1 MQSSAEGMT
10 MSGESTSRRNFL
22 RQLSCAICAGG
33 ASTLLPQLNLIGSAL
48 AAQSAVPGYKALVCV
63 YLAGGNDAWNLLI
76 PYDQPRYDIYAAS
89 RSGVYNAGSN
99 PGGLAID
106 RNTLGAT
113 TISDTTGA
121 YALHPSTVDRTGPSQ
136 PGLRSLY
143 NQSRLALI
151 NNIGTLIQ
159 PITKAEYN
167 SNPALRPPQLYSHSD
182 QENLWHIGRT
192 TATARGWGGQVA
204 DTVRAGNLNQMLS
217 PCISIGGGNRFEV
230 GASTFPYQ
238 MSSSGVTNVSGTGTT
253 GASYQRAV
261 ALQQMLDASY
271 PSPYQDEYGKI
282 LSRSRDLYNLLS
294 SGLASGGIG
303 NVTTDFPTQN
313 SLADQLKMVARMI
326 KLSRDT
332 SFNIQHK
339 RQIYYVRIGGF
350 DMHDNLM
357 STGSN
362 GHANLIMRVSQ
373 ALGAF
378 WAALGEIG
386 AQNEVTTFTMSEFA
400 RTLSTNGN
408 GSDHAWGSVNMIM
421 GGAVKGKKL
430 YGAFPDQTLN
440 GPVSLS
446 RGQFVPST
454 SVDQMAATLARWMGV
469 TSNSDLNT
477 IFPNLANFTSN
488 DLGFM
493 LP

>member
-1 MQSSAEGMT
+1 

-22 RQLSCAICAGG
+22 RQLSCALCAGG
-33 ASTLLPQLNLIGSAL
+33 ASTLLPQLNLISSAL
-48 AAQSAVPGYKALVCV
+48 AQTTVPGYKALVCV
-63 YLAGGNDAWNLLI
+63 YFAGGNDAWNFLM
-76 PYDQPRYDIYAAS
+76 PYDQARYDVYAAS
-89 RSGVYNAGSN
+89 RSGVYSAGGN

-106 RNTLGAT
+106 RTALANT
-113 TISDTTGA
+113 TISDVSGS
-121 YALHPSTVDRTGPSQ
+121 YALHPSTINRTGPNQS
-136 PGLRSLY
+136 GLRTLY
-143 NQSRLALI
+143 TQGKVALI

-159 PITKAEYN
+159 PITKTEYN
-167 SNPALRPPQLYSHSD
+167 ANPALRPPQLYSHSD
-182 QENLWHIGRT
+182 QENLWQIGRT
-192 TATARGWGGQVA
+192 TSSSRGWGGQVA
-204 DTVRAGNLNQMLS
+204 DLVRAGNSNQLLS

-238 MSSSGVTNVSGTGTT
+238 MSSGGVTSVSGTGTT
-253 GASYQRAV
+253 GASFQRST
-261 ALQQMLDASY
+261 ALQQLLDASY
-271 PSPYQDEYGKI
+271 PSPYQDEYKRI
-282 LSRSRDLYNLLS
+282 LGRSRDLYSLLN
-294 SGLASGGIG
+294 SGLATGGIG
-303 NVTTDFPTQN
+303 NVTTDFPN
-313 SLADQLKMVARMI
+313 ESLANQLKMVARMI

-332 SFNIQHK
+332 SFDIQHS

-357 STGSN
+357 STGTN
-362 GHANLIMRVSQ
+362 GHANLLARVSQ

-378 WAALGEIG
+378 WASLGEIG
-386 AQNEVTTFTMSEFA
+386 AQSQVTTFTMSEFA

-421 GGAVKGKKL
+421 GGAVQGGKL

-477 IFPNLANFTSN
+477 IFPNLANFSTN
-488 DLGFM
+488 NLGFM
-493 LP
+493 QP

>member
-1 MQSSAEGMT
+1 

-22 RQLSCAICAGG
+22 RQLSCALCAGG
-33 ASTLLPQLNLIGSAL
+33 ASTLLPQLNLISSAL
-48 AAQSAVPGYKALVCV
+48 AQTSVPGYKALVCV
-63 YLAGGNDAWNLLI
+63 YLAGGNDAWNFLM
-76 PYDQPRYDIYAAS
+76 PYDQARYDVYAAS
-89 RSGVYNAGSN
+89 RSGVYNATSN
-99 PGGLAID
+99 PGGLAIA
-106 RNTLGAT
+106 RTALAGT
-113 TISDTTGA
+113 QISDASGS

-136 PGLRSLY
+136 AGLRTLY
-143 NQSRLALI
+143 NQGKLALI
-151 NNIGTLIQ
+151 SNIGTLIQ
-159 PITKAEYN
+159 PITKTDYN
-167 SNPALRPPQLYSHSD
+167 STPALRPPQLYSHSD

-192 TATARGWGGQVA
+192 SASARGWGGLIA
-204 DTVRAGNLNQMLS
+204 DLVRTGNFNQTLS
-217 PCISIGGGNRFEV
+217 PCISVGGGNRFEV

-238 MSSSGVTNVSGTGTT
+238 MSSSGVTNVSGTGTS

-271 PSPYQDEYGKI
+271 PSPYQAEYSRI
-282 LSRSRDLYNLLS
+282 LGRSRDLYSLLN

-303 NVTTDFPTQN
+303 NVNTDFPN
-313 SLADQLKMVARMI
+313 ESLANQLKMVARMI

-332 SFNIQHK
+332 AFDIQHS

-357 STGSN
+357 STGTN
-362 GHANLIMRVSQ
+362 GHANLLTRVSQ

-386 AQNEVTTFTMSEFA
+386 AQSQVTTFTMSEFA

-421 GGAVKGKKL
+421 GGDVQGGRL
-430 YGAFPDQTLN
+430 YGTFPDQTLN

-446 RGQFVPST
+446 RGQFIPST

-469 TSNSDLNT
+469 TSTGDLNT
-477 IFPNLANFTSN
+477 IFPNLGNFASSN
-488 DLGFM
+488 LGFM
-493 LP
+493 LH

>member
-1 MQSSAEGMT
+1 

-22 RQLSCAICAGG
+22 RQLSCALCAGG
-33 ASTLLPQLNLIGSAL
+33 ASTLLPQMNLISSAL
-48 AAQSAVPGYKALVCV
+48 AQTSVPGYKALVCV
-63 YLAGGNDAWNLLI
+63 YFAGGNDAWNFLI
-76 PYDQPRYDIYAAS
+76 PYDQARYDVYKTS
-89 RSGVYNAGSN
+89 RSGEYNASSN
-99 PGGLAID
+99 PGGLAIA
-106 RNTLGAT
+106 RSALTAT
-113 TISDTTGA
+113 QISDASGS
-121 YALHPSTVDRTGPSQ
+121 YALHPSTIDRTGTNQ
-136 PGLRSLY
+136 KGLRSLY
-143 NQSRLALI
+143 TQGKLALVS
-151 NNIGTLIQ
+151 NIGTLTQ
-159 PITKAEYN
+159 PMTKAEY
-167 SNPALRPPQLYSHSD
+167 SSTPALRPPQLYSHSD
-182 QENLWHIGRT
+182 QENFWHIGRT
-192 TATARGWGGQVA
+192 SASARGWGGQIA
-204 DTVRAGNLNQMLS
+204 DRVRAGNFNQALS

-253 GASYQRAV
+253 GASFQRSV

-271 PSPYQDEYGKI
+271 PSPYQAEYSKI
-282 LSRSRDLYNLLS
+282 LGRSRDLYSLLN

-303 NVTTDFPTQN
+303 NVSTDFPN
-313 SLADQLKMVARMI
+313 ESLANQLKMVARMI

-332 SFNIQHK
+332 TFDIQHS

-357 STGSN
+357 STGNN
-362 GHANLIMRVSQ
+362 GHAVLLSRVSQ

-386 AQNEVTTFTMSEFA
+386 AQNDVTTFTMSEFA

-421 GGAVKGKKL
+421 GGDVQGGRL
-430 YGAFPDQTLN
+430 YGSFPDQTLN

-446 RGQFVPST
+446 RGQFIPST

-469 TSNSDLNT
+469 TASSDLAT
-477 IFPNLANFTSN
+477 IFPNLANFSSSN
-488 DLGFM
+488 LGFM
-493 LP
+493 LH

>member
-1 MQSSAEGMT
+1 

-22 RQLSCAICAGG
+22 RQLSCALCAGG
-33 ASTLLPQLNLIGSAL
+33 ASTLLPQLNLINSAL
-48 AAQSAVPGYKALVCV
+48 AQTSVPGYKALVCV
-63 YLAGGNDAWNLLI
+63 YLAGGNDAWNFLM
-76 PYDQPRYDIYAAS
+76 PYDQARYDVYAAS
-89 RSGVYNAGSN
+89 RSGVYNATSN
-99 PGGLAID
+99 PGGLAIA
-106 RNTLGAT
+106 RTALAGT
-113 TISDTTGA
+113 QISDASGS

-136 PGLRSLY
+136 AGLRTLY
-143 NQSRLALI
+143 NQGKLALI
-151 NNIGTLIQ
+151 SNIGTLIQ
-159 PITKAEYN
+159 PITKTDYN
-167 SNPALRPPQLYSHSD
+167 STPALRPPQLYSHSD

-192 TATARGWGGQVA
+192 SASARGWGGLIA
-204 DTVRAGNLNQMLS
+204 DLVRTGNFNQTLS
-217 PCISIGGGNRFEV
+217 PCISVGGGNRFEV

-238 MSSSGVTNVSGTGTT
+238 MSSSGVTNVSGTGTS

-271 PSPYQDEYGKI
+271 PSPYQAEYSRI
-282 LSRSRDLYNLLS
+282 LGRSRDLYSLLN

-303 NVTTDFPTQN
+303 NVNTDFPN
-313 SLADQLKMVARMI
+313 ESLANQLKMVARMI

-332 SFNIQHK
+332 AFDIQHS

-357 STGSN
+357 STGTN
-362 GHANLIMRVSQ
+362 GHANLLTRVSQ

-386 AQNEVTTFTMSEFA
+386 AQSQVTTFTMSEFA

-421 GGAVKGKKL
+421 GGDVQGGRL
-430 YGAFPDQTLN
+430 YGTFPDQTLN

-446 RGQFVPST
+446 RGQFIPST

-469 TSNSDLNT
+469 TSTGDLNT
-477 IFPNLANFTSN
+477 IFPNLGNFASSN
-488 DLGFM
+488 LGFM
-493 LP
+493 LH